1 MKNLILIITVSLF
14 SVNSFA
20 QLTYN
25 WVPQDTII
33 IDNLDP
39 TAYSEYLIEQQNIT
53 NDTLVLGVEV
63 VYNTIPITWDGMICI
78 YGTCFGEIPVAGTFN
93 QMDPI
98 FDTLKGY
105 TKLTVNPM
113 GDLQGG
119 GIVRVRV
126 FDANN
131 PNDIGDTCTW
141 IVNSFSTGINDISVN
156 NLSVYPNPS
165 TDFITVGADSKF
177 NVLKTYDFSGREV
190 MNTYFTSTT
199 EKLIDI
205 SQLKSGVYFVNTYF
219 DSEMIGTQK
228 ITKNE

>member
-39 TAYSEYLIEQQNIT
+39 TAYSEYLIEQENIT

-63 VYNTIPITWDGMICI
+63 VYNTIPATWDGMICI

-105 TKLTVNPM
+105 AKLTVNPM

-119 GIVRVRV
+119 GIVRVRI

-131 PNDIGDTCTW
+131 PNDTGDTCTW
-141 IVNSFSTGINDISVN
+141 IVNSFSTGVTDISVN
-156 NLSVYPNPS
+156 RLSIYPNPS
-165 TDFITVGADSKF
+165 TDFITVSAESKF
-177 NVLKTYDFSGREV
+177 DILKTYDINGREV
-190 MNTYFTSTT
+190 MNIYFTPTI
-199 EKLIDI
+199 EKLINV

-219 DSEMIGTQK
+219 EGEMIGTQK

>member
-105 TKLTVNPM
+105 TKLSIPFQSIKNWVH
-113 GDLQGG
+113 L
-119 GIVRVRV
+119 IKS
-126 FDANN
+126 
-131 PNDIGDTCTW
+131 TCYWNFSKASTINTYHTIPSNW
-141 IVNSFSTGINDISVN
+141 DSIVNH
-156 NLSVYPNPS
+156 
-165 TDFITVGADSKF
+165 F
-177 NVLKTYDFSGREV
+177 NT
-190 MNTYFTSTT
+190 
-199 EKLIDI
+199 
-205 SQLKSGVYFVNTYF
+205 
-219 DSEMIGTQK
+219 
-228 ITKNE
+228 